1 MNAGIYVA
9 MKLDG
14 NSKRCLQQ
22 ITNQY
27 SIPNMI
33 PFSQLHATIVFFRK
47 FDHIAPNSANRFKG
61 TITGYKIFLT
71 RDGKKGLVVELESKD
86 MLNRH
91 KELMSMYDLTY
102 EFDTF
107 IPHFTLSYDVGDK
120 FDVTK
125 LPIPNC
131 PIVFE
136 SEYVEPLDL
145 DWANKLK

>member
-1 MNAGIYVA
+1 MDTGIYVA
-9 MKLDG
+9 VKISR

-27 SIPNMI
+27 TIPNMI
-33 PFSQLHATIVFFRK
+33 SFSKLHATIVFSRK
-47 FDHIAPNSANRFKG
+47 FDHIVPNSANRFKG
-61 TITGYKIFLT
+61 IITGYKIFLT
-71 RDGKKGLVVELESKD
+71 RDNKNGLVVEFDSKD
-86 MLNRH
+86 LVNRH
-91 KELMSMYDLTY
+91 AELISMYDLTY

-107 IPHFTLSYDVGDK
+107 IPHFTLSYDVGDN
-120 FDVTK
+120 FDVIK

-145 DWANKLK
+145 NWANKLK